1 MLKFAAQFSLVCLAI
16 FTASLCAASQAP
28 TVPAS
33 QSVTAAPTDPA
44 NSGASAAN
52 GVGSNDQ
59 SHWYIITLNNTQT
72 GWSRTR
78 NKSIT
83 NGFRTET
90 ETRLRMAREKNIM
103 SMITTDWIEEDPE
116 GRPLRGGQTQSGSGL
131 SVRVAWEC
139 AADGVHERRTQGA
152 SMKERVLPA
161 IVTGALAP
169 VAARRA
175 VQAAITTGKTEFS
188 LLILDPSQGI
198 VAVENHWQKIDAD
211 TLAISGNPVACTR
224 WKLTGPLIPNGNEE
238 WIDSNGEVVQSQTP
252 TGLGVLKNSRCDEA
266 SALAAL
272 DVAKPPV
279 EVMVASFVKVDP
291 PLTDVSH
298 KRSIAL
304 LVKAKKPP
312 IMAPPQEGAQRVV
325 RNADGSFLVTIDL
338 DTPADPS
345 LASVATDNLFLE
357 SSPMIDWK
365 DPAIIAL
372 KESALANM
380 RRDMKYNY
388 NAPPIN
394 DPSDPN
400 FLLHVL
406 IKAKTFRSAVADHIA
421 NKNLGSAFAS
431 ASQTAQTK
439 SGDCTEYA
447 VLLAA
452 LLRADG
458 IPSRVAAGLVWA
470 EYFAGEKNVFAWH
483 LWTQALIGGRWVDL
497 DATLPSNG
505 ESFHVGHV
513 LLAVTPL
520 TDAASDPAWASL
532 LSSMGNLSIELS
544 GAANK

>member
-1 MLKFAAQFSLVCLAI
+1 MQTSAHSATTS
-16 FTASLCAASQAP
+16 
-28 TVPAS
+28 
-33 QSVTAAPTDPA
+33 TAAP
-44 NSGASAAN
+44 SQAAD
-52 GVGSNDQ
+52 ST
-59 SHWYIITLNNTQT
+59 HWYIITLNNVQT
-72 GWSRTR
+72 GWTR
-78 NKSIT
+78 LQTKIIPE
-83 NGFRTET
+83 GFRTET
-90 ETRLRMAREKNIM
+90 QTRLRMAREKQIL
-103 SMITTDWIEEDPE
+103 SMTSTSWIEEDPA
-116 GRPLRGGQTQSGSGL
+116 GRPLRGGQTQAGGGM
-131 SVRVAWEC
+131 SVRVAWEFV
-139 AADGVHERRTQGA
+139 ADGIRERRTQGA
-152 SMKERVLPA
+152 TVKERILPA
-161 IVTGALAP
+161 IDKEALAP
-169 VAARRA
+169 MAALRA
-175 VQAAITTGKTEFS
+175 GQGARTEGKSDFT
-188 LLILDPSQGI
+188 LLIIDPSQGLQTQSNRW
-198 VAVENHWQKIDAD
+198 EKIDESAAVID
-211 TLAISGNPVACTR
+211 GKSVACTR
-224 WKLTGPLIPNGNEE
+224 WRTSGPMIAKGSEE
-238 WIDSNGEVVQSQTP
+238 WINAAGETVLSQTP
-252 TGLGVLKNSRCDEA
+252 TGLGVLKNVMCDEPT
-266 SALAAL
+266 ALAAL
-272 DVAKPPV
+272 DDAKPPV
-279 EVMVASFVKVDP
+279 EVMVASFVKVDHA
-291 PLTDVSH
+291 LSDVST
-298 KRSIAL
+298 KRTLTL

-312 IMAPPQEGAQRVV
+312 IMPPPQEGAQRVV

-345 LASVATDNLFLE
+345 LTSVVSDNLFLE

-365 DPAIIAL
+365 DPAVIAL

-380 RRDMKYNY
+380 RRDVKY

>member
-1 MLKFAAQFSLVCLAI
+1 
-16 FTASLCAASQAP
+16 
-28 TVPAS
+28 
-33 QSVTAAPTDPA
+33 
-44 NSGASAAN
+44 
-52 GVGSNDQ
+52 
-59 SHWYIITLNNTQT
+59 
-72 GWSRTR
+72 
-78 NKSIT
+78 
-83 NGFRTET
+83 
-90 ETRLRMAREKNIM
+90 
-103 SMITTDWIEEDPE
+103 
-116 GRPLRGGQTQSGSGL
+116 
-131 SVRVAWEC
+131 
-139 AADGVHERRTQGA
+139 
-152 SMKERVLPA
+152 
-161 IVTGALAP
+161 
-169 VAARRA
+169 
-175 VQAAITTGKTEFS
+175 
-188 LLILDPSQGI
+188 
-198 VAVENHWQKIDAD
+198 
-211 TLAISGNPVACTR
+211 VACTR

-380 RRDMKYNY
+380 RRDVTY